1 MAIITHLD
9 RLLVER
15 KIPSIELAHKIDL
28 SENNLSRIKTGRI
41 KAIRFS
47 TLNALC
53 RELKCKPGD
62 ILDYVEDEDDFDG
75 DAPEIDV
82 E

>member
-15 KIPSIELAHKIDL
+15 KIASVDLAKRVDIT
-28 SENNLSRIKTGRI
+28 ENNLSRIKTGKI

-53 RELKCKPGD
+53 RELHCTPGD
-62 ILDYVEDEDDFDG
+62 LLEYVEDKDL
-75 DAPEIDV
+75 
-82 E
+82 

>member
-1 MAIITHLD
+1 MAIIIHLD

-15 KIPSIELAHKIDL
+15 KIPSKIDL
-28 SENNLSRIKTGRI
+28 SENNLSRIKTGKIR
-41 KAIRFS
+41 AIRFS

-62 ILDYVEDEDDFDG
+62 ILDYIEDDEEELG
-75 DAPEIDV
+75 D
-82 E
+82 